1 MSVPVPK
8 RKPGELEVD
17 TLARTLCVY
26 TLRITG
32 NEKTFPQ
39 NQASFSELIRRTA
52 LQIHTLCW
60 RANNIRVDGNA
71 MRYRARLEAQERA
84 ADLCNDLYA
93 MIEVAKPLYHLS
105 SRRCVFWQDQVV
117 KVRGCIRSWSE
128 SDAKRLK
135 PEG

>member
-8 RKPGELEVD
+8 RKPGELEVN
-17 TLARTLCVY
+17 TEARELCVY

-32 NEKTFPQ
+32 NAKTFPLD
-39 NQASFSELIRRTA
+39 QASFSEEMRRTA

-60 RANNIRVDGNA
+60 RANNIKVAGDA
-71 MRYRARLEAQERA
+71 QRYYDRLKTQDIAG
-84 ADLCNDLYA
+84 DLCNDLYA

-105 SRRCVFWQDQVV
+105 SRRCVYWQNMVV
-117 KVRGCIRSWSE
+117 NLRTRIRAWRE

>member
-8 RKPGELEVD
+8 RKPGELDVN
-17 TLARTLCVY
+17 TLARVLCVY

-32 NEKTFPQ
+32 NEKNFPP
-39 NQASFSELIRRTA
+39 NQASYSEIMRRTA
-52 LQIHTLCW
+52 LRIHVLCW
-60 RANNIRVDGNA
+60 RANNIKVNGNA
-71 MRYRARLEAQERA
+71 KRYRDRIEAQAEA

-105 SRRCVFWQDQVV
+105 SRRCIYWQGLVV
-117 KVRGCIRSWSE
+117 NVRNHIRGWYD
-128 SDAKRLK
+128 SDVKRLK